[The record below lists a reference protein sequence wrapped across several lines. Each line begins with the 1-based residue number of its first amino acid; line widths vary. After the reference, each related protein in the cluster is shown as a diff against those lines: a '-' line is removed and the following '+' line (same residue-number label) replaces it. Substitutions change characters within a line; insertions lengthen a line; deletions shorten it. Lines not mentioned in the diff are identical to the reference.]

1 MTTHLQN
8 AVGVWLAS
16 RSEDAAQILVDGLYP
31 QIIAIVRRHLP
42 FRMDEDDLAQEVF
55 VKLFTGLHL
64 YNAQGWPLENW
75 VSRVTL
81 NVCRDHLRRRA
92 CRPELRWADLGEG
105 EQRAVEAVL
114 LSRDAPPEA
123 LADDA
128 RRLLHKLLDTLA
140 ANDRLVVTL
149 IDIEEKSP
157 TEVAALTGWSRV
169 LVNVRSF
176 RARRRLRKA
185 VLAMEK
191 VAQTKKLWG
200 KAVVP
205 DFTSEQREHYNNL
218 SQERRATRR

>member
-1 MTTHLQN
+1 MTTVLQN
-8 AVGVWLAS
+8 AVAAWLAS
-16 RSEDAAQILVDGLYP
+16 GSEEAARILVDGLYP

-42 FRMDEDDLAQEVF
+42 FRLDEDDLAQEVF

-64 YNAQGWPLENW
+64 YNTRRPLENW

-105 EQRAVEAVL
+105 ERRAVEAVL
-114 LSRDAPPEA
+114 QSRDAPPEA

-157 TEVAALTGWSRV
+157 AEVAALTGWSRV
-169 LVNVRSF
+169 LVNVRAF

-185 VLAMEK
+185 VLALEK
-191 VAQTKKLWG
+191 AAQTKML
-200 KAVVP
+200 
-205 DFTSEQREHYNNL
+205 
-218 SQERRATRR
+218 

>member
-8 AVGVWLAS
+8 AVAAWLAS
-16 RSEDAAQILVDGLYP
+16 RSDDAARRLVDGLYP

-64 YNAQGWPLENW
+64 YNTREGPLENW

-92 CRPELRWADLGEG
+92 CRPELRWSDLGEC

-114 LSRDAPPEA
+114 LSRDARPEA
-123 LADDA
+123 LADDT
-128 RRLLHKLLDTLA
+128 RRLLHKLLGTLT
-140 ANDRLVVTL
+140 ANDRLVFTL

-157 TEVAALTGWSRV
+157 AEVAALTGWSRV
-169 LVNVRSF
+169 LVNVRAF
-176 RARRRLRKA
+176 RARRRLCKA

-191 VAQTKKLWG
+191 GAQTNEK
-200 KAVVP
+200 
-205 DFTSEQREHYNNL
+205 T
-218 SQERRATRR
+218 ATGC